1 MAMERED
8 FDPGLTELGAAST
21 DTQGAMGETVEAV
34 GLWHRTGISDE

>member
-1 MAMERED
+1 MERED
-8 FDPGLTELGAAST
+8 LESGLTELGTASA